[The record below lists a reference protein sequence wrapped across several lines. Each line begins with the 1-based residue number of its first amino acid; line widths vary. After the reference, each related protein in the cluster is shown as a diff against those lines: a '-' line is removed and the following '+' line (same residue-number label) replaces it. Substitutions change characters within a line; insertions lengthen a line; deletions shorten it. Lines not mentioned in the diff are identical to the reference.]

1 MKDIPSGSRKD
12 KQLAASGRCEAVQYG
27 KTKTSLNFGKEE
39 STLMMSEEASLRA
52 SVIKIILFGMFK
64 NVKNGDVNISLNL
77 EYMIGVLIICF

>member
-1 MKDIPSGSRKD
+1 LKDIPSGSRKD

-27 KTKTSLNFGKEE
+27 KTKTSLNFGKKE

-64 NVKNGDVNISLNL
+64 NVKNGDVNIFIALN
-77 EYMIGVLIICF
+77 ESI